1 MKIHKL
7 IITLISLQ
15 GLKSLTST
23 RIEPTSNEILFKP
36 LGNLIPELSW
46 ATVRTKIDITDMFKE
61 TEELCRAA
69 IIVDK
74 EYVRMGNKHTSR
86 KTRIKVSPSNINN
99 IQAYL
104 VEILAEDIHQM
115 CTQNSI
121 RIQEIIDVY
130 NLKKIA
136 KSKNINQIIP
146 TIIREV
152 RQVVVGSIIAAVG
165 VMTSLVSIFTSNELM
180 SMSSADDT
188 DNELIDNSNNII
200 KTLQSHENAINR
212 NEDAIKEMKENIDK
226 LENTISL
233 EKRVTDAYIGLFAI
247 KLFGATT
254 TQHLERMQDG
264 LYQLLKNRLSPKLV
278 PLTKLQPIISK
289 LRSTARKRGYELGI
303 NSPSDVYMC
312 QTSFVAYE
320 TGQLV
325 VLSHIPMYK
334 TKHLMKL
341 LEYQPTPIIL
351 SNQTQ
356 QQLFIKPPK
365 PIIAV
370 DEDLTLYSVYTEE
383 EIYHDCWAIHNTHYC
398 KNKNILTRVSHV
410 DCTLALYKKD
420 KKTIRERCSLEVS
433 APHEVII
440 QLNSTS
446 FYTYTPNQTD
456 LFINCHGSKQE
467 KIRIVGFNII
477 SLTPGCRSSLNQHV
491 FTSGVEIEDNII
503 LKQNNL
509 NLHLRDLI
517 KVQEYEET
525 EFLKLIE
532 EEQDKTRKPIDIVDV
547 SKKFHLKQLSKKS
560 KLNTIFGTSSTVI
573 TIIVLVISAILLQRF
588 CAKKYGRTKN
598 NVTHFNRIN
607 EHILLREDPISM
619 RQVIN
624 KGTSNVQT
632 QSEISNETTTTTDA
646 AEPSGTPINLSSI
659 IRTVSS

>member
-1 MKIHKL
+1 MKLHKL

-212 NEDAIKEMKENIDK
+212 DENAIKEIKENIDRLK
-226 LENTISL
+226 NTIL
-233 EKRVTDAYIGLFAI
+233 LGKKVTD
-247 KLFGATT
+247 
-254 TQHLERMQDG
+254 
-264 LYQLLKNRLSPKLV
+264 S
-278 PLTKLQPIISK
+278 
-289 LRSTARKRGYELGI
+289 
-303 NSPSDVYMC
+303 
-312 QTSFVAYE
+312 
-320 TGQLV
+320 
-325 VLSHIPMYK
+325 
-334 TKHLMKL
+334 
-341 LEYQPTPIIL
+341 
-351 SNQTQ
+351 
-356 QQLFIKPPK
+356 
-365 PIIAV
+365 
-370 DEDLTLYSVYTEE
+370 
-383 EIYHDCWAIHNTHYC
+383 
-398 KNKNILTRVSHV
+398 
-410 DCTLALYKKD
+410 
-420 KKTIRERCSLEVS
+420 
-433 APHEVII
+433 
-440 QLNSTS
+440 
-446 FYTYTPNQTD
+446 
-456 LFINCHGSKQE
+456 
-467 KIRIVGFNII
+467 
-477 SLTPGCRSSLNQHV
+477 
-491 FTSGVEIEDNII
+491 
-503 LKQNNL
+503 
-509 NLHLRDLI
+509 
-517 KVQEYEET
+517 
-525 EFLKLIE
+525 
-532 EEQDKTRKPIDIVDV
+532 
-547 SKKFHLKQLSKKS
+547 
-560 KLNTIFGTSSTVI
+560 
-573 TIIVLVISAILLQRF
+573 
-588 CAKKYGRTKN
+588 
-598 NVTHFNRIN
+598 
-607 EHILLREDPISM
+607 
-619 RQVIN
+619 
-624 KGTSNVQT
+624 
-632 QSEISNETTTTTDA
+632 
-646 AEPSGTPINLSSI
+646 
-659 IRTVSS
+659 

>member
-1 MKIHKL
+1 MKLHKL
-7 IITLISLQ
+7 IIILISLQ

-23 RIEPTSNEILFKP
+23 KIEPTSNEILFKP

-74 EYVRMGNKHTSR
+74 EYVRMGNKFTSR

-130 NLKKIA
+130 NLKKIT
-136 KSKNINQIIP
+136 KSKNIHQIMP

-212 NEDAIKEMKENIDK
+212 DENAIKEMKENIDK

-233 EKRVTDAYIGLFAI
+233 EKKVTDAYIGLFAI

-278 PLTKLQPIISK
+278 PLNKLQPIISK
-289 LRSTARKRGYELGI
+289 FRSTARKRGYELGI
-303 NSPSDVYMC
+303 NSPSDVFMC

-320 TGQLV
+320 TG
-325 VLSHIPMYK
+325 
-334 TKHLMKL
+334 
-341 LEYQPTPIIL
+341 
-351 SNQTQ
+351 
-356 QQLFIKPPK
+356 
-365 PIIAV
+365 
-370 DEDLTLYSVYTEE
+370 
-383 EIYHDCWAIHNTHYC
+383 
-398 KNKNILTRVSHV
+398 
-410 DCTLALYKKD
+410 
-420 KKTIRERCSLEVS
+420 
-433 APHEVII
+433 
-440 QLNSTS
+440 
-446 FYTYTPNQTD
+446 
-456 LFINCHGSKQE
+456 
-467 KIRIVGFNII
+467 
-477 SLTPGCRSSLNQHV
+477 
-491 FTSGVEIEDNII
+491 
-503 LKQNNL
+503 
-509 NLHLRDLI
+509 
-517 KVQEYEET
+517 
-525 EFLKLIE
+525 
-532 EEQDKTRKPIDIVDV
+532 
-547 SKKFHLKQLSKKS
+547 
-560 KLNTIFGTSSTVI
+560 
-573 TIIVLVISAILLQRF
+573 
-588 CAKKYGRTKN
+588 
-598 NVTHFNRIN
+598 
-607 EHILLREDPISM
+607 
-619 RQVIN
+619 
-624 KGTSNVQT
+624 
-632 QSEISNETTTTTDA
+632 
-646 AEPSGTPINLSSI
+646 
-659 IRTVSS
+659 

>member
-7 IITLISLQ
+7 VITLINFQ

-46 ATVRTKIDITDMFKE
+46 ATVRTKIDISDMFKE

-69 IIVDK
+69 MIVDK
-74 EYVRMGNKHTSR
+74 EYVKMGRKYTSR
-86 KTRIKVSPSNINN
+86 KSKVKVSPSNLNN

-104 VEILAEDIHQM
+104 VTILAEDIHQM
-115 CTQNSI
+115 CNQNSI
-121 RIQEIIDVY
+121 RIQEIIEVY
-130 NLKKIA
+130 NLEKIP
-136 KSKNINQIIP
+136 KSKSIQQIIP
-146 TIIREV
+146 SLIREKS
-152 RQVVVGSIIAAVG
+152 QVVVGSIIAAVG

-180 SMSSADDT
+180 NMSSADDT
-188 DNELIDNSNNII
+188 DEELIDNSNNII
-200 KTLQSHENAINR
+200 KTLQAHENAINR
-212 NEDAIKEMKENIDK
+212 DEAGIKEMKKHIDK

-233 EKRVTDAYIGLFAI
+233 EKKVTDAYIGLFAI

-264 LYQLLKNRLSPKLV
+264 LYQLLKNKLSPKLV
-278 PLTKLQPIISK
+278 PLNRLQTIITK
-289 LRSTARKRGYELGI
+289 LRSTARKRGYELAI

-325 VLSHIPMYK
+325 VLSHIPMFRN
-334 TKHLMKL
+334 KHLMKL

-351 SNQTQ
+351 SNQSQ
-356 QQLFIKPPK
+356 QQLFIKPHK

-370 DEDLTLYSVYTEE
+370 DEDLTLYSVYTKE
-383 EIYHDCWAIHNTHYC
+383 EIHHDCWAIHNTHYC

-420 KKTIRERCSLEVS
+420 KKIIRERCSLEVMS
-433 APHEVII
+433 PHEVII

-467 KIRIVGFNII
+467 KIRIDGFNII

-491 FTSGVEIEDNII
+491 FTSGVEIEENII

-517 KVQEYEET
+517 NVQDFEER

-560 KLNTIFGTSSTVI
+560 KLNTIFGTSST
-573 TIIVLVISAILLQRF
+573 IVTLIILLIGAIILHRF
-588 CAKKYGRTKN
+588 CMKKYRRTQN
-598 NVTHFNRIN
+598 NVGHFNRISERVIYHEN
-607 EHILLREDPISM
+607 PVSN
-619 RQVIN
+619 RQTVTGENAIRN
-624 KGTSNVQT
+624 IRTETSDDTTVTDVVEKGT
-632 QSEISNETTTTTDA
+632 A
-646 AEPSGTPINLSSI
+646 INLSEI
-659 IRTVSS
+659 IRNVD